1 MVAFRNGSSVGMV
14 DGSAELM
21 IVSSSRLVRNWRKMP
36 ASIVGVSIDSAS
48 RVLRVVPQGS

>member
-14 DGSAELM
+14 DGSAGLV

-36 ASIVGVSIDSAS
+36 TSIVGVSIDSAS